1 MTAMSETVTLM
12 RRPPGDNEIIGLALV
27 IAVVVHIVLITQLSF
42 TGADAA
48 PAEQAPNLDVILVD
62 WASEQP
68 PEQADF
74 LAQANQTGGGD
85 NPELERPS
93 SPPANEPQHAEVEPI
108 APPVPEPQSVP
119 EPQIQDPLIAAVT
132 DEAALQQP
140 IEPVIEDVPDPL
152 PDAQTLIQQTRN
164 LAQLTADPLAEER
177 VTPKRPRR
185 KFVTANTQE
194 HLYASYMRAWVAKVE
209 RVGNMNYPEDARRQ
223 NLEGS
228 LVLSVDV
235 MADGSIEHIR
245 LLRSSGFDLLDEAAI
260 RIVRLSAPF
269 SELPPDIL
277 AETDILTIIRTWQF
291 SAQSGMN

>member
-1 MTAMSETVTLM
+1 MAATLQLG
-12 RRPPGDNEIIGLALV
+12 PNTPGDTEILGLAALVAIALHVLV
-27 IAVVVHIVLITQLSF
+27 ITQINFGGGEAV
-42 TGADAA
+42 

-62 WASEQP
+62 WASEQA

-74 LAQANQTGGGD
+74 LAQSNQIGGGD
-85 NPELERPS
+85 NTETERPTAPPAV
-93 SPPANEPQHAEVEPI
+93 SPPMAEVD
-108 APPVPEPQSVP
+108 PVPEPPQPAAAQP
-119 EPQIQDPLIAAVT
+119 EPQPLDPLVT
-132 DEAALQQP
+132 TTALHGPVLDPVDPVLDE
-140 IEPVIEDVPDPL
+140 L
-152 PDAQTLIQQTRN
+152 PDDMPDARELMQQTRS
-164 LAQLTADPLAEER
+164 LAQLSTDPLADRR
-177 VTPKRPRR
+177 VTPRRPKR

-194 HLYASYMRAWVAKVE
+194 HLYASYMRSWVAKVE
-209 RVGNMNYPEDARRQ
+209 RVGNMNYPEEARRQ

-269 SELPPDIL
+269 AELPPDIR

-291 SAQSGMN
+291 SAQGLTN